1 MHEVVC
7 TGFSLF
13 LLPLQALFEL
23 FQKADVLN
31 PSLNCFV
38 KFTMS
43 LVDKV
48 RIGTCNLAFVIS
60 NFAESQSGYSL
71 QSSLVSLVLR
81 LLQNFFQ

>member
-48 RIGTCNLAFVIS
+48 RIGTCNLAFV
-60 NFAESQSGYSL
+60 SQIL
-71 QSSLVSLVLR
+71 QSLSQDTVFNPV
-81 LLQNFFQ
+81 